1 VDEQSFTLRTRERF
15 NLGLGGRLLGV
26 RRPGAALV
34 ARGARWSLRKS
45 GAKAGVSLEC
55 GGLAPLWSRAK
66 RVGVYVK
73 AAPGRRT
80 PRRRPD
86 GNFVMKIISVNV
98 GLPRLV
104 LRNGEPVSTGIFK
117 EPVAGRV
124 TLRTLNLDGDRQ
136 SDLSV
141 HGGPYK
147 AVYLYPSEHYE
158 FWKRELP
165 EMELPWGMFGE
176 NFTSE
181 GIFEADTN
189 VGDRFR
195 IGSAEVMVTQ
205 PRMPCYKL
213 GIRFGRADII
223 KRFLVSERTG
233 FYFSVLKE
241 GEVGAGDELELIEKN
256 ASGVSI
262 VDVTRLYSSEKGNVD
277 LLRRAIATEALPDS
291 WREYFEKR
299 INSLDQQGDD
309 EDE

>member
-1 VDEQSFTLRTRERF
+1 
-15 NLGLGGRLLGV
+15 
-26 RRPGAALV
+26 
-34 ARGARWSLRKS
+34 
-45 GAKAGVSLEC
+45 
-55 GGLAPLWSRAK
+55 
-66 RVGVYVK
+66 
-73 AAPGRRT
+73 
-80 PRRRPD
+80 
-86 GNFVMKIISVNV
+86 MKIISVNV

-117 EPVAGRV
+117 EPVTGRV
-124 TLRTLNLDGDRQ
+124 MLRTLNLDGDRQ

-141 HGGPYK
+141 HGGPEK

-165 EMELPWGMFGE
+165 DMDLPWGMFGE

-181 GIFEADTN
+181 GILETETN
-189 VGDRFR
+189 IGDRFR

-241 GEVGAGDELELIEKN
+241 GEVGAGDQIELLEKN
-256 ASGVSI
+256 ASGVRV
-262 VDVTRLYSSEKGNVD
+262 VDVTRLYGSDKENVD
-277 LLRRAIATEALPDS
+277 LLRQAIATGALPES
-291 WREYFEKR
+291 WRKCF
-299 INSLDQQGDD
+299 
-309 EDE
+309 